1 MKFLLFASLCSL
13 LALPSSFAATPQE
26 QLALLAA
33 AGNGVIKLNTETYD
47 LLTSPKRTWS
57 ASIQLTALDPRRR
70 CGPCKEFNPAWHAV
84 ARAWHNVPA
93 ATKNEH
99 FFAMLDFDEGP
110 TVFQK
115 LGIASAPIVFNYPAA
130 DGPRKPKNGNLSPV
144 KYDFSEGFDAT
155 PLASFLSKYTPID
168 IPYKDPI
175 DWMRWITISIA
186 ALGAAL
192 LLRFISPI
200 VQNKWSWAVVTVITS
215 LVMTSG
221 YMFTRIRNVPFNGGN
236 GNWIAAGYQNQFGQE
251 VQVVS
256 FIYGLLSFAF
266 LMLILVVPLQS
277 SPQRQRLQVY
287 LWTGV
292 IMIIYSVLISLFRVK
307 NRGYPF
313 KLFL

>member
-1 MKFLLFASLCSL
+1 MKTLLIAGLCALIS
-13 LALPSSFAATPQE
+13 LPSALAATPQE
-26 QLALLAA
+26 QLIQLAS
-33 AGNGVIKLNTETYD
+33 AGNGVIRLNADTFD

-57 ASIQLTALDPRRR
+57 ASVQLTALDKRRR
-70 CGPCKEFNPAWHAV
+70 CNPCSQFDPAWNAV
-84 ARAWHNVPA
+84 AKAWTYAPSA
-93 ATKNEH
+93 QQKQH
-99 FFAMLDFDEGP
+99 FFATLDFDEG
-110 TVFQK
+110 TAIFQR
-115 LGIASAPIVFNYPAA
+115 LGISSAPVVFNYPAA
-130 DGPRKPKNGNLSPV
+130 EGSRKPASGNVSPI
-144 KYDFSEGFDAT
+144 KYDFSDGFDAG
-155 PLASFLSKYTPID
+155 PLASFLSKYTPVA
-168 IPYKDPI
+168 IPYRDPI
-175 DWMRWITISIA
+175 DWARWITIAIGVLGS
-186 ALGAAL
+186 ALFI
-192 LLRFISPI
+192 RFISPI
-200 VQNKWSWAVVTVITS
+200 VQNKWAWAAVTVITS

-221 YMFTRIRNVPFNGGN
+221 YMFTRIRNVPYNGGD

-292 IMIIYSVLISLFRVK
+292 IMIIYSVLVSLFRVK